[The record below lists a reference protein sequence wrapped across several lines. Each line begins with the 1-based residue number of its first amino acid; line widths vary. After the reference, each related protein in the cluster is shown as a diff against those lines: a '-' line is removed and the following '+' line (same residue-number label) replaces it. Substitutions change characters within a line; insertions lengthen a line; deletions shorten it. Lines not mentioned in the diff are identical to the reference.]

1 MQKQVQSAFRAQI
14 RDTYGIIKD
23 FFSLFWHLQ
32 ILVAT
37 QYLQSIVIIN
47 NKIDFIVQCWG

>member
-47 NKIDFIVQCWG
+47 NKIYFIVQCWG